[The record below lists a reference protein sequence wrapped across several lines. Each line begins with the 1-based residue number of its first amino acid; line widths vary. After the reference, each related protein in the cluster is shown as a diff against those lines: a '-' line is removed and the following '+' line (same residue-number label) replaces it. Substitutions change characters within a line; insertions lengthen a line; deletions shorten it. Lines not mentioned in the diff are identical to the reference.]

1 MPNQL
6 VQSSSENDKKPDIS
20 ILSDEFLDDVRHM
33 EHRNLA
39 VELLERLLK
48 NEIKAKFKTNVVKKN
63 KFSDLLEAALN
74 RYKARAIETAQ
85 IIEELI
91 AMAKEFEREAQRGK
105 ELGLSRDELAFY
117 DALAMN
123 EASVRQLGDAAL
135 KEIAQELTRKLKASA
150 TVDWSKRESV
160 RAAMVVKVRHILTN
174 HKYPPDKAQEAV
186 DLVMKQAEVLS
197 DDWTAA

>member
-1 MPNQL
+1 M
-6 VQSSSENDKKPDIS
+6 PDIS
-20 ILSDEFLDDVRHM
+20 ILSDESLDDVRKM

-48 NEIKAKFKTNVVKKN
+48 NEIKAKFRTNVVKKN
-63 KFSDLLEAALN
+63 KFSDLLELALN

-91 AMAKEFEREAQRGK
+91 AMAKEFEKEARCGQ
-105 ELGLSRDELAFY
+105 ELGLTKDEIAFY

-123 EASVRQLGDAAL
+123 EASVRELGDAVL

-150 TVDWSKRESV
+150 SVDWSKRESV
-160 RAAMVVKVRHILTN
+160 RAAMTVKVRHILAN
-174 HKYPPDKAQEAV
+174 HRYPPDKASAAV

-197 DDWTAA
+197 DDWAAT